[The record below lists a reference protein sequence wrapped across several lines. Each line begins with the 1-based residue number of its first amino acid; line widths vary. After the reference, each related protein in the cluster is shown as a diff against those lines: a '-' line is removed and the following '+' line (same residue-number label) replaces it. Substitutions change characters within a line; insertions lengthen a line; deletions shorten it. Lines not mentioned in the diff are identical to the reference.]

1 MELKAKKFTP
11 DAIMPEYKTSG
22 AAGAD
27 LCANET
33 VIAKSGQATLVKLGI
48 GFDIPE
54 NHMMILSLRSST
66 PKKKGLFIPN
76 GVGIID
82 SDYKGE
88 LMLLVAPLGNEEVVI
103 EKGERI
109 AQTIMMPCKHFHT
122 ADVEVSKIV
131 EVAELETSERGE
143 GGFGSTGK

>member
-1 MELKAKKFTP
+1 MELRAKKFTP
-11 DAIMPEYKTSG
+11 DAILPEFQTTG

-27 LCANET
+27 MCANET
-33 VIAKSGQATLVKLGI
+33 IVAQPGQATLVKLGI

-54 NHMMILSLRSST
+54 GHFMMLCLRSST
-66 PKKKGLFIPN
+66 PRKKGLFIPN

-88 LMLLVAPLGNEEVVI
+88 FMLMVAPLGNEPVTI

-109 AQTIMMPCKHFHT
+109 AQTVLVPCKNLFT
-122 ADVEVSKIV
+122 SGVEVTKIIEV
-131 EVAELETSERGE
+131 EELEASERGE

>member
-1 MELKAKKFTP
+1 MELKAKKFTS
-11 DAIMPEYKTSG
+11 DAILPEYKTDG

-33 VIAKSGQATLVKLGI
+33 ITAKSGEATLVKLGI
-48 GFDIPE
+48 GFDIPDD
-54 NHMMILSLRSST
+54 HFMILSLRSST
-66 PKKKGLFIPN
+66 PRKKGLFIPN
-76 GVGIID
+76 GIGIID

-88 LMLLVAPLGNEEVVI
+88 FMLMVAPLGQNDVVI

-109 AQTIMMPCKHFHT
+109 AQTVLVPCKNIHSASVAVT
-122 ADVEVSKIV
+122 KIIEVN
-131 EVAELETSERGE
+131 ELEASERGE

>member
-11 DAIMPEYKTSG
+11 DAILPEYKTTGS
-22 AAGAD
+22 AGAD

-33 VIAKSGQATLVKLGI
+33 VVVKPGQATLIKLGI
-48 GFDIPE
+48 GFDIPK
-54 NHMMILSLRSST
+54 NHMMLLALRSST
-66 PKKKGLFIPN
+66 PRKKGLFIPN
-76 GVGIID
+76 GMGIID

-88 LMLLVAPLGNEEVVI
+88 FMLLVAPLGNEEVVV

-109 AQTIMMPCKHFHT
+109 AQTILVPCKHIVN
-122 ADVEVSKIV
+122 ADVEITKIV
-131 EVAELETSERGE
+131 EVAELEESERGE